1 MARPLPDSPTNSGKR
16 ARTRARLIEAAAE
29 VIGEKGW
36 FQTSLE
42 AVAVRA
48 GMTRG
53 AIYGNFRNREELFLA
68 VVQACWKPVAPP
80 ATSGVTFREY
90 MRTLGQAVAAAA
102 PARRAQAA
110 AALSFQLYA
119 LTHAEMRSRVSRL
132 NAEIYRRG
140 AERLQQTFSS
150 DELPMPAHQ
159 LVRVLHGLTDGLTF
173 LYSLTPELITDDV
186 LIAAF
191 EALAG
196 GPGGSQPGSSTNARL
211 KACGG

>member
-1 MARPLPDSPTNSGKR
+1 MAESPPTGPPPSGKR
-16 ARTRARLIEAAAE
+16 ARTRERLIEAAAE
-29 VIGEKGW
+29 IIREKGW

-53 AIYGNFRNREELFLA
+53 AIYGNFRNREDLFLA
-68 VVQACWKPVAPP
+68 VVQARWKPVIPQAAP
-80 ATSGVTFREY
+80 GGTFREY

-119 LTHAEMRSRVSRL
+119 LTHEEMRSRLSQL

-140 AERLQQTFSS
+140 AERLQQSFPGG
-150 DELPMPAHQ
+150 ELPMPAHQ

-173 LYSLTPELITDDV
+173 LYSLTPELITKDV

-196 GPGGSQPGSSTNARL
+196 AG
-211 KACGG
+211 